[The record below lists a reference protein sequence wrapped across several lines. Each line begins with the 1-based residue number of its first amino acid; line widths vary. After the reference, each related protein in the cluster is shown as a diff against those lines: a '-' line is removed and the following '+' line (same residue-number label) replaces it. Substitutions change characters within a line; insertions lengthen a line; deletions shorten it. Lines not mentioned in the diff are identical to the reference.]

1 MRARTSLRAGMPGG
15 GVRRTLT
22 SVALCHRKSK
32 SKETELSRHP
42 WIRATA
48 LALALPACMAAQA
61 TSFDLR
67 SVQTYRGWAA
77 FSDPET
83 APQGFQDL
91 FNNASLTTGPA
102 FYGGLTT
109 PASLYSVI
117 GGSAPIELTPG
128 DLTTPAP
135 SNTPA
140 GRVRFDQANAAA
152 PALIQVNG
160 VAYSNQS
167 YRLNLTNPTQG
178 AFLSSS
184 QTRFMAEAYFGF
196 VAPAADER
204 YGVRFSD
211 ATGVVGSSFDDI
223 IRWTW
228 CAWGTAP
235 RACKCA
241 G

>member
-48 LALALPACMAAQA
+48 LALALPAGMAAQA

-109 PASLYSVI
+109 PA
-117 GGSAPIELTPG
+117 
-128 DLTTPAP
+128 
-135 SNTPA
+135 
-140 GRVRFDQANAAA
+140 

-160 VAYSNQS
+160 ATYSNQS
-167 YRLNLTNPTQG
+167 YRLNLTNPTG
-178 AFLSSS
+178 IAFFSNS
-184 QTRFMAEAYFGF
+184 QTRFIGEAYFGF
-196 VAPAADER
+196 VAPGADER

-211 ATGVVGSSFDDI
+211 ATSVAGSSFDDI
-223 IRWTW
+223 VTLDVARMTDGAPGVQIRRLS
-228 CAWGTAP
+228 GTSTNLTTSGA
-235 RACKCA
+235 
-241 G
+241 